1 MYWWFIMSIKPTKF
15 IWRYVH
21 LLRYRHHKPPTCFG
35 HLLQSSSGRC
45 ISEGMLQRMPKPVY
59 SYIVTVSHAPLC
71 LQQPPQ
77 CQIVKPFS
85 YPQLPS
91 AYPSS
96 NCHIVLVI
104 EMSVGGLKRAPKCQ
118 YRGDIATSQSPDPQ
132 GLSSSDT
139 ANSLT
144 DNY

>member
-1 MYWWFIMSIKPTKF
+1 MMVHYVNKTNKF
-15 IWRYVH
+15 IWRYVN
-21 LLRYRHHKPPTCFG
+21 LLHYRRHKPPTCLG
-35 HLLQSSSGRC
+35 HLLQPSWGRC
-45 ISEGMLQRMPKPVY
+45 ISEGMLQRMPKPIY
-59 SYIVTVSHAPLC
+59 LYILTISHAPLC
-71 LQQPPQ
+71 LQQPRQ
-77 CQIVKPFS
+77 CQIDKTFS

-91 AYPSS
+91 TYPSS
-96 NCHIVLVI
+96 NRHIVSVI
-104 EMSVGGLKRAPKCQ
+104 EMSPGGLTRAPKCQ